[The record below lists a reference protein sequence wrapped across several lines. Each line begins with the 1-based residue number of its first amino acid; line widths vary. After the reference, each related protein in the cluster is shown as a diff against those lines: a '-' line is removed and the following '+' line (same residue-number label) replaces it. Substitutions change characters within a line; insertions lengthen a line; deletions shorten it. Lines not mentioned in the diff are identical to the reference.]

1 MLKSRQDVSTLDK
14 TDGGGAALN
23 PFCALGP
30 PGTPLRMMFAPFEV
44 ATFLPAYAIDTFHGR
59 RSGRR

>member
-1 MLKSRQDVSTLDK
+1 MLDVQGNLSASESDE
-14 TDGGGAALN
+14 AASLN

-30 PGTPLRMMFAPFEV
+30 PGSPLRMMFAPFEV
-44 ATFLPAYAIDTFHGR
+44 ATFLPAYAFDTFHCR